1 MVENRLR
8 CFYANLTF
16 REKSAREK
24 TEKELVKVVIC
35 YRSHLIGFIYIPI
48 SPQVCLFIHLAGFL
62 LHHVEELW
70 KVDGAV
76 TVHIHLQHEVEEL
89 VLGGVLAHGAHHAQQ
104 LLGGDGAAPVLDTV
118 IHDTT
123 VAAEL
128 VTLTLSN
135 ASNASFSSA
144 FIKLARSEA
153 MLPLSLHTFSAW
165 VLIYH

>member
-1 MVENRLR
+1 MVENRFR

-76 TVHIHLQHEVEEL
+76 TVHVHLQHEVEQL

-104 LLGGDGAAPVLDTV
+104 LLGGDGAAPVLDIV
-118 IHDTT
+118 IRNTGHVTRLLQLHWLHSPCQMHQMPP
-123 VAAEL
+123 L
-128 VTLTLSN
+128 VQ
-135 ASNASFSSA
+135 
-144 FIKLARSEA
+144 RS
-153 MLPLSLHTFSAW
+153 LD
-165 VLIYH
+165 